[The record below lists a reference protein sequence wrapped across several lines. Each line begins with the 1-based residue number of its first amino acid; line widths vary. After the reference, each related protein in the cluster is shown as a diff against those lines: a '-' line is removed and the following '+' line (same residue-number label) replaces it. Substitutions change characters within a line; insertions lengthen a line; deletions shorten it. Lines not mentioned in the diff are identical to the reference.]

1 MLQAAMTGILPVTA
15 TSPPGEEDRRLA
27 AACAAGDT
35 RIFEEIY
42 RRFGDRM
49 KSIAWNH
56 LGNSSDAEDA
66 VQETFLK
73 IHRAASTFTGEAS
86 FATWAFRILVNTCY
100 DLLRKR
106 KRRIEEAP
114 IDETTETV
122 ERTAPS
128 VDDAKRMTLRK
139 LLDEL
144 PEQRRTVFTLFEI
157 EGLSHAEIGTIL
169 GISEG
174 NSKWILFATKK
185 ELQEKWRTQKS
196 AVGSRQSGGR
206 STADRRPPTAD

>member
-1 MLQAAMTGILPVTA
+1 MLQAAMTMPHVPA
-15 TSPPGEEDRRLA
+15 TSAASEDRRLA
-27 AACAAGDT
+27 AGCAAGDAK
-35 RIFEEIY
+35 IFEEIY
-42 RRFGDRM
+42 RRMGERM
-49 KSIAWNH
+49 KSVAWNH
-56 LGNSSDAEDA
+56 LGNVADAEDA

-73 IHRAASTFTGEAS
+73 LHRAASTYTGEAS
-86 FATWAFRILVNTCY
+86 FATWAYRILVNTCY
-100 DLLRKR
+100 DVLRKR
-106 KRRIEEAP
+106 KRRIEEEP
-114 IDETTETV
+114 IEDLPERA

-157 EGLSHAEIGTIL
+157 EGLSHAEIGEIL

-185 ELQEKWRTQKS
+185 ELQEKWRK
-196 AVGSRQSGGR
+196 AVTGC
-206 STADRRPPTAD
+206 

>member
-1 MLQAAMTGILPVTA
+1 MLQSAMTTTMIPAPAPSG
-15 TSPPGEEDRRLA
+15 SEDRRLA
-27 AACAAGDT
+27 AACAEGDS
-35 RIFEEIY
+35 RVFEEIY
-42 RRFGDRM
+42 RRFGDKM

-73 IHRAASTFTGEAS
+73 IHRAATTFTGEAS
-86 FATWAFRILVNTCY
+86 FSTWAYRILVNTCY
-100 DLLRKR
+100 DLLRR
-106 KRRIEEAP
+106 RRRRIEESP
-114 IDETTETV
+114 IDDVVETA
-122 ERTAPS
+122 ERTAPN

-144 PEQRRTVFTLFEI
+144 TEQRRTVFTLFEI
-157 EGLSHAEIGTIL
+157 EGLSHAEIGQIL

-185 ELQEKWRTQKS
+185 ELQEKWK
-196 AVGSRQSGGR
+196 R
-206 STADRRPPTAD
+206 SQ